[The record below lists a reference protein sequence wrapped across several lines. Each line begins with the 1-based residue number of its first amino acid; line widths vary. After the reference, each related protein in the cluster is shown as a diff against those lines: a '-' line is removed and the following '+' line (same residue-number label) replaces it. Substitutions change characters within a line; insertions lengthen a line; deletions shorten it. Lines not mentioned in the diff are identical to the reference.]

1 MSIIAS
7 VRNSE
12 VSARR
17 ELTVTRNPLTIGIL
31 IIKTNSNN
39 SVGNNLVDDNL
50 VHLNLCHWSHYYNI
64 WSMTDSVKSQASYK
78 FPIFPGKATPQYQC
92 PDKLTDPSVTGTFKK
107 RAPKATDNQS
117 DLGI

>member
-1 MSIIAS
+1 MFIIAS

-12 VSARR
+12 VSAR

-31 IIKTNSNN
+31 IIKINSNN

-64 WSMTDSVKSQASYK
+64 WNLDR
-78 FPIFPGKATPQYQC
+78 FC
-92 PDKLTDPSVTGTFKK
+92 
-107 RAPKATDNQS
+107 
-117 DLGI
+117 